1 MPFLSL
7 SLFHSIIFRA
17 ESEEGKRSL
26 DETLVAEAIT
36 MIEIVGRK
44 EDSMVHFAD
53 CDLHPHLVTF
63 NALLATLKFVTCWR
77 PVKI

>member
-1 MPFLSL
+1 MSEAARCLFSLSL

-36 MIEIVGRK
+36 VIEIVARR

-53 CDLHPHLVTF
+53 CDLHTHSPSYV
-63 NALLATLKFVTCWR
+63 
-77 PVKI
+77 